1 MKKSKYL
8 GMVNGDWECTHVGV
22 ARVQPAFKQ
31 QKNQKKDRY
40 GNRARNKY
48 PGHQTYYYVFE
59 RLTSDKKAMKMIQLS
74 ANQANL
80 VLQGKRSVEEY
91 AVKKERKHSKKFAEK
106 VSYSFHDRV

>member
-8 GMVNGDWECTHVGV
+8 GMVNGDWECTHIGV

-31 QKNQKKDRY
+31 QKNHKKDGN

-59 RLTSDKKAMKMIQLS
+59 RLTSDKKAMKMIQLNAS
-74 ANQANL
+74 QVNK
-80 VLQGKRSVEEY
+80 VLKGKCTVEDI
-91 AVKKERKHSKKFAEK
+91 AKKKEIVRSQSFPAK
-106 VSYSFHDRV
+106 VSYSFVD

>member
-8 GMVNGDWECTHVGV
+8 GMVNGDWECTHIGV

-31 QKNQKKDRY
+31 QKNHKKDSD

-59 RLTSDKKAMKMIQLS
+59 RLTSDKKAMKMIQLNAS
-74 ANQANL
+74 QANL
-80 VLQGKRSVEEY
+80 VLKGKRTVEDF
-91 AVKKERKHSKKFAEK
+91 AVKKERKRSQDYKEK
-106 VSYSFHDRV
+106 VSYSFCD

>member
-31 QKNQKKDRY
+31 QKNQKKDSS

-59 RLTSDKKAMKMIQLS
+59 RLTSDKK
-74 ANQANL
+74 ANL